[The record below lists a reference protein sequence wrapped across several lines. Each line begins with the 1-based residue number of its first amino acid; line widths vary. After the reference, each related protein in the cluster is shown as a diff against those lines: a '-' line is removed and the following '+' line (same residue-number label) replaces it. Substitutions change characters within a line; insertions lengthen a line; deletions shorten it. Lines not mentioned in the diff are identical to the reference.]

1 MSHPSIGVPRRAR
14 RRRGLRASL
23 AVAVLLA
30 VSVGTAEAAP
40 FPTATPAATAT
51 FANFTDADGGTLDGV
66 GFSMT
71 YDFVQPSSS
80 LPPDV
85 LGQSLDTPDYDP
97 PGSSDQPAL
106 RLPAAEGAVVIT
118 FDSPVTNFSL
128 YPVFMRL
135 TNSSGP
141 ESYNLVATGSGA
153 WTVLSGDGV
162 LNGTNLTST
171 GDFIS
176 GVITFAGTVSEVR
189 IETLG
194 SIAVPGSIYGLGL
207 ATVDGEV
214 AAPTVAS
221 VSPNEGPT
229 AGGTILTIEGS
240 GFGPGTSATIGGAPC
255 TEVSVI
261 SETAFT
267 CVAPAG
273 TVGAADLIVTTLGGS
288 VTSTGAFTYTAS
300 PGPDPDP
307 GPAPSPDPA
316 PVTPSFTG

>member
-1 MSHPSIGVPRRAR
+1 MSHSPTGVSCRAR
-14 RRRGLRASL
+14 QRRRLRASL
-23 AVAVLLA
+23 ATAVLLA
-30 VSVGTAEAAP
+30 VTVGTAEAAP

-51 FANFTDADGGTLDGV
+51 FADFTDADGGTLDGI

-71 YDFVQPSSS
+71 YDFVQPPSS

-85 LGQSLDTPDYDP
+85 VGQNLDSPSYDP
-97 PGSSDQPAL
+97 PGSADQPAL
-106 RLPAAEGAVVIT
+106 SLPAAEGAVVIT

-128 YPVFMRL
+128 YPIFMRL
-135 TNSSGP
+135 ADSSGP
-141 ESYNLVATGSGA
+141 ESYNLVATGSGV

-171 GDFIS
+171 EDFIS

-194 SIAVPGSIYGLGL
+194 TVSVPGSIYGLGF
-207 ATVDGEV
+207 ATVDAEV

-221 VSPNEGPT
+221 VTPNEGPI

-240 GFGPGTSATIGGAPC
+240 GFGPGTSARIGGAAC
-255 TEVSVI
+255 TEVTVI
-261 SETAFT
+261 SETEFT
-267 CVAPAG
+267 CVTPAG
-273 TVGAADLIVTTLGGS
+273 TAGAADLVVTTLGGS
-288 VTSTGAFTYTAS
+288 TTSEGAFTYTAS
-300 PGPDPDP
+300 PGPGPTP
-307 GPAPSPDPA
+307 GPSPGPT